1 MKKLHKTIVIAI
13 VIAIALGILALLM
26 PTAVS
31 ASTADDETIASINA
45 HINIRHYGPCFQ
57 RGTI

>member
-1 MKKLHKTIVIAI
+1 MKKIHKTIALAI

-31 ASTADDETIASINA
+31 ASTADDETITALKA
-45 HINIRHYGPCFQ
+45 PVHIRH
-57 RGTI
+57 

>member
-1 MKKLHKTIVIAI
+1 MKKIHKTIALAI

-26 PTAVS
+26 PTAAS
-31 ASTADDETIASINA
+31 ASTAENGIIAAPKAPN
-45 HINIRHYGPCFQ
+45 HIQHYQPSLQ